1 MPLLILLLLGPAF
14 GCALLQ
20 GPQQIT
26 VPTPPA
32 TLSPAQQTAVGELV
46 VDPVSDV
53 TMGVDPFIATLLENV
68 STQKLAGYVQTLE
81 GFYTRNTFSATD
93 LEGRGIG
100 AARRWIF
107 NEFIRVGNGR
117 LLVEIDEFPVNR
129 NGVVYN
135 QQNIVATLPGRSNH
149 PGRIVITAHYDTRTH
164 DLADGVS
171 YSPGANDNASG
182 VALILELARLMSAQ
196 EWEQTIVFVAF
207 AAEEQGRLGSQHFVT
222 QKMLDG
228 WQIDLAVNNDGVGG
242 RTGIP
247 QHVRLFSPGDVRSA
261 TMEAVRYMEMIA
273 NLYAP
278 QFPIVHMNA
287 EDRDG
292 RYGDQI
298 SFLNAGIPAVR
309 FIESEEDPT
318 LLNSSTDR
326 ASLVDYNYLRQVAQ
340 VNLAVVATMAGA
352 PARPTPPTV
361 APMATPGSYILSWL
375 PDSAAA
381 GYALAFRPVDS
392 EQPTEVRYVRAED
405 AGNVAITGLD
415 GNTTYGVSMAALTAS
430 GRVSLFSPEVIIEP

>member
-1 MPLLILLLLGPAF
+1 
-14 GCALLQ
+14 
-20 GPQQIT
+20 
-26 VPTPPA
+26 
-32 TLSPAQQTAVGELV
+32 
-46 VDPVSDV
+46 
-53 TMGVDPFIATLLENV
+53 
-68 STQKLAGYVQTLE
+68 
-81 GFYTRNTFSATD
+81 
-93 LEGRGIG
+93 
-100 AARRWIF
+100 
-107 NEFIRVGNGR
+107 
-117 LLVEIDEFPVNR
+117 
-129 NGVVYN
+129 
-135 QQNIVATLPGRSNH
+135 
-149 PGRIVITAHYDTRTH
+149 
-164 DLADGVS
+164 
-171 YSPGANDNASG
+171 
-182 VALILELARLMSAQ
+182 
-196 EWEQTIVFVAF
+196 
-207 AAEEQGRLGSQHFVT
+207 
-222 QKMLDG
+222 
-228 WQIDLAVNNDGVGG
+228 
-242 RTGIP
+242 
-247 QHVRLFSPGDVRSA
+247 
-261 TMEAVRYMEMIA
+261 MEAVRYMEMIA